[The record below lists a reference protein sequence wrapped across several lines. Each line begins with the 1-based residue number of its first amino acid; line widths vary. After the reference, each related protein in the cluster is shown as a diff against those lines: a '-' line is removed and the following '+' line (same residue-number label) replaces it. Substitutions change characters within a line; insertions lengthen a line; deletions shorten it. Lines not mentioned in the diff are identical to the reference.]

1 MKYTLLFLSGGT
13 GSRMQN
19 AVPKQYLLLAGKPVI
34 MHILERVD
42 QIEEVE
48 DVVVVC
54 AKEYEASISLMINQY
69 GIRKPIVFA
78 PAGATR
84 QESVRNGL
92 ALVKNEDV
100 IVHEAARPFVKVD
113 DFKRLIAVKERN
125 ATFGASIPF
134 SVLKGHGYVEG
145 LLERSELINVQL
157 PQKFETRLL
166 KDAHERAAAEG
177 REFTEDAGMIY
188 LYHPDV
194 PIKVCEGMDYDIKLT
209 TRIDMLAGEQIYE
222 DVFSRR
228 K

>member
-1 MKYTLLFLSGGT
+1 MKYTLLFLSGGS

-19 AVPKQYLLLAGKPVI
+19 SVPKQYMLLAGKPVI

-42 QIEEVE
+42 QIEEIE

-54 AKEYEASISLMINQY
+54 AKEYEAAISLMINQY
-69 GIRKPIVFA
+69 GIRKPVHFA
-78 PAGATR
+78 PAGITR
-84 QESVRNGL
+84 QGSVRNGL
-92 ALVKNEDV
+92 TLVNNENV
-100 IVHEAARPFVKVD
+100 IVHEAARPFVKVE
-113 DFKRLIAVKERN
+113 DFKRLIAAKERN
-125 ATFGASIPF
+125 ATFGLSIPF

-145 LLERSELINVQL
+145 LLERSELFNVQL

-166 KDAHERAAAEG
+166 KDVHERAVAEN
-177 REFTEDAGMIY
+177 REFTEDASMIY
-188 LYHPDV
+188 YYHPDV

>member
-1 MKYTLLFLSGGT
+1 MYTLLFLSGGT
-13 GSRMQN
+13 GSRMHN
-19 AVPKQYLLLAGKPVI
+19 AVPKQYMLLAGKPVI

-42 QIEEVE
+42 QIKDVDE
-48 DVVVVC
+48 VVVVC
-54 AKEYEASISLMINQY
+54 AKEYEASISLMVNQY
-69 GIRKPIVFA
+69 GIKKRIRYA

-92 ALVKNEDV
+92 ALVETEDV
-100 IVHEAARPFVKVD
+100 LVHEAARPFVKTE
-113 DFKRLIAVKERN
+113 DFERLISVPERN
-125 ATFGASIPF
+125 ATFGLSIPF
-134 SVLKGHGYVEG
+134 SVLKGHDHVEG
-145 LLERSELINVQL
+145 LLERSELFNVQL

-166 KDAHERAAAEG
+166 KEAHERAAAEG

-188 LYHPDV
+188 LYHPEV

>member
-1 MKYTLLFLSGGT
+1 MYTLLFLSGGV
-13 GSRMQN
+13 GSRMHN
-19 AVPKQYLLLAGKPVI
+19 SVPKQYMLLAGKPVI

-42 QIEEVE
+42 QIDEIE

-54 AKEYEASISLMINQY
+54 AKEYEASISLMVQQY
-69 GIRKPIVFA
+69 GIRKKIIYA
-78 PAGATR
+78 PAGVTR

-92 ALVKNEDV
+92 AMVHNEDV

-113 DFKRLIAVKERN
+113 DFKRLIAVEERN

-134 SVLKGHGYVEG
+134 SVLKGHEYVEG
-145 LLERSELINVQL
+145 LLDRSELVNVQL

-166 KDAHERAAAEG
+166 KEVHERAAAEG
-177 REFTEDAGMIY
+177 REFTEDAAMIY
-188 LYHPDV
+188 LYHPEV

-222 DVFSRR
+222 DIFSGRR
-228 K
+228 